1 MLEGSSLLKWE
12 DLLLQV
18 YDYEKAGEKLFPL
31 NPPQQERCK
40 KCQMRIEDVF
50 ITTFMRNLF
59 ETKKDSVILVQ
70 DHGLKKDALPLVT
83 VLRAD
88 GSEGDYF
95 ELSYWEM
102 LEMEIQLKLSREIS
116 KEELVCLL
124 FFYKTYPLRVKRQ
137 KKRDS
142 IAMFANLMAQRAQQL
157 S

>member
-1 MLEGSSLLKWE
+1 MLDGSSLFQWE

-40 KCQMRIEDVF
+40 KCQRMIEDIF
-50 ITTFMRNLF
+50 ITTFLGNQV
-59 ETKKDSVILVQ
+59 ESKQNSVILVQ
-70 DHGLKKDALPLVT
+70 DHGLEKDSLPLVT

-95 ELSYWEM
+95 ALSYWEM
-102 LEMEIQLKLSREIS
+102 LEMPIQLKLSRKIS

-124 FFYKTYPLRVKRQ
+124 FFYKTYPLRVTRQ

-142 IAMFANLMAQRAQQL
+142 IAMLTNLMVQRAQQL